1 MIEDLKN
8 IVSLLEEEI
17 ELAEQGNWE
26 TLLVKEQDR
35 NKLVFKLDKE
45 TQNNMAFRND
55 EPEIIKTLLASI
67 NELEEKLLM
76 TTELAQTANRQ
87 ALKQS
92 QSQHKAAKTYGSI

>member
-1 MIEDLKN
+1 MIKDLKN

-17 ELAEQGNWE
+17 ELAEQGDWE

-35 NKLVFKLDKE
+35 NKLVLKLDRE
-45 TQNNMAFRND
+45 TQKNMAFRND
-55 EPEIIKTLLASI
+55 EPEVIKNLLASI
-67 NELEEKLLM
+67 NDLEEKLLL

-92 QSQHKAAKTYGSI
+92 QNQHKAAKTYGSI